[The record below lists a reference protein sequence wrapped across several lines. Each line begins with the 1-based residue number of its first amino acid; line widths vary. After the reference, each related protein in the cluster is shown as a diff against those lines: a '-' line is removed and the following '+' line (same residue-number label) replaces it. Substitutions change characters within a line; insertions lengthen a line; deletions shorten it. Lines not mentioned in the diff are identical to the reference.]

1 MYEKSQDIEFIAQ
14 MVNHSVEY
22 VQNVLNEK

>member
-14 MVNHSVEY
+14 LVYQCVEY